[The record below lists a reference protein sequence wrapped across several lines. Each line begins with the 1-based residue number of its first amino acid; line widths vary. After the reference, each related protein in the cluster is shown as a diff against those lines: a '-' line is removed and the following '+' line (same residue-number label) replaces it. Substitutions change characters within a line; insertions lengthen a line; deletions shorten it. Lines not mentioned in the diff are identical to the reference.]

1 MKNKRRSFS
10 ASFKAKIAVEA
21 IKEQMTLSELAQKH
35 QLHPNQIALWKKE
48 FLNNAKSVFERNK
61 TQEAELES
69 LKQQQDDL
77 YKEIGRL
84 KIESDWFKKNCYD
97 NNR

>member
-21 IKEQMTLSELAQKH
+21 IKEQKTISELAQKH

-48 FLNNAKSVFERNK
+48 FLNNAESVFDRNK
-61 TQEAELES
+61 AQQAELES
-69 LKQQQDDL
+69 LKKQQDDL
-77 YKEIGRL
+77 YQEIGRL
-84 KIESDWFKKNCYD
+84 KVESDWLKKKLL
-97 NNR
+97 

>member
-10 ASFKAKIAVEA
+10 ASFKAKTALEA
-21 IKEQMTLSELAQKH
+21 IKEQITLSELAQKH
-35 QLHPNQIALWKKE
+35 HLHPNQIALWKKE
-48 FLNNAKSVFERNK
+48 FLNNAESVFERNK

-84 KIESDWFKKNCYD
+84 
-97 NNR
+97 RLV

>member
-10 ASFKAKIAVEA
+10 ASFKAKIAIEA
-21 IKEQMTLSELAQKH
+21 IKEQMTLSELAQKY

-48 FLNNAKSVFERNK
+48 FLNNAESVFDRNK
-61 TQEAELES
+61 VQEADLES
-69 LKQQQDDL
+69 LRKQQGDL

-84 KIESDWFKKNCYD
+84 KIEGDWLKKKCYD
-97 NNR
+97 YHR